1 MKPYVLD
8 DASTSEYQRLDL
20 MSKILDPWTRG
31 YFTALEVSE
40 GWQCLEL
47 GSGNGSIAEW
57 LSETVG
63 PSGNVTTID
72 INPVLLE
79 LIPAQNLTIRQIDV
93 RTSSGELPANA
104 YDLVSCRALLHQI
117 ADYAPTVLAR
127 MAAALKPG
135 GWLLVQEPDFHLA
148 PTTEPDVW
156 AKTWKALI
164 EWGHA
169 NGIDW
174 LIGRELPSMVSKLGL
189 GQPQAKT
196 DVQNIRGR
204 DRGAL
209 YFQLFFAEVHD
220 RVVGSGQLD
229 AATLDAAS
237 ALLED
242 PNYWTQ
248 CWMMTAVWVRKPPA

>member
-1 MKPYVLD
+1 MKPYILD
-8 DASTSEYQRLDL
+8 DASTLEYQRLDL
-20 MSKILDPWTRG
+20 MSKIRDPWTRG
-31 YFTALEVSE
+31 YFTTLGVGE

-63 PSGNVTTID
+63 PSGTVTAID

-79 LIPAQNLTIRQIDV
+79 LIPAQNLTIRQVDV

-104 YDLVSCRALLHQI
+104 YDVVSCRALLHQI

-127 MAAALKPG
+127 MAAVLKPG

-148 PTTEPDVW
+148 QTTEPDVW
-156 AKTWKALI
+156 AKTWKAMI
-164 EWGHA
+164 EWGHD

-174 LIGRELPSMVSKLGL
+174 LIGRELPSMVSKLDL
-189 GQPQAKT
+189 GQSQAKT

-209 YFQLFFAEVHD
+209 YFRMFFAEVRD
-220 RVVGSGQLD
+220 RVVDSGRLD
-229 AATLDAAS
+229 AATLEAAS

-248 CWMMTAVWVRKPPA
+248 CWMMTAVWVRKVPA